1 MLLFIYYLM
10 DSAEIKFDRFGFLF
24 NLEKALLLLLL
35 LILRG
40 FLIIFDSTILSDL
53 LLLQSEFELQ
63 SNNWSILLLF
73 LLKELLLVVGSVFL
87 NFFNKSN
94 WSEFVVIFV
103 VLFLEFYSLIFHYF
117 IKTSN
122 QLVYIVTE
130 K

>member
-103 VLFLEFYSLIFHYF
+103 VLFLEFFSLIFHYF